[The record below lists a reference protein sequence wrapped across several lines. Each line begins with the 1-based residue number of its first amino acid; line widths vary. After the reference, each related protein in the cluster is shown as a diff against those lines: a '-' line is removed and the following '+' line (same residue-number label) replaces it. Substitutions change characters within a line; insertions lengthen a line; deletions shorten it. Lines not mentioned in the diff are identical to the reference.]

1 MAVHIQVH
9 ATQVRHVMKIML
21 LAVLHPNTTAEA
33 LAESGMQAPEQ
44 ATGYM
49 TRALATKGSQ
59 AATVRA
65 TTDKTSGLQAIS
77 AAQVLMNISAA
88 RTHQAISAVRVH
100 QTTRAAP
107 TAQATHAA
115 QALHIQARV
124 HHIRVADPVEVQAAV
139 QAEEGVVINIR
150 RI

>member
-1 MAVHIQVH
+1 
-9 ATQVRHVMKIML
+9 
-21 LAVLHPNTTAEA
+21 
-33 LAESGMQAPEQ
+33 MQAPEQ

-49 TRALATKGSQ
+49 TRALAAKGSQ
-59 AATVRA
+59 
-65 TTDKTSGLQAIS
+65 
-77 AAQVLMNISAA
+77 
-88 RTHQAISAVRVH
+88 
-100 QTTRAAP
+100 AAP

-124 HHIRVADPVEVQAAV
+124 HHIRVADPVEVPVEV

>member
-1 MAVHIQVH
+1 
-9 ATQVRHVMKIML
+9 
-21 LAVLHPNTTAEA
+21 
-33 LAESGMQAPEQ
+33 MQAPEQ

-49 TRALATKGSQ
+49 TRALAAKGSQ
-59 AATVRA
+59 AATVRAATVRA
-65 TTDKTSGLQAIS
+65 TTDKTSGLPAIS
-77 AAQVLMNISAA
+77 AARA
-88 RTHQAISAVRVH
+88 HQAISAVRVH

-107 TAQATHAA
+107 TAQATHAV

>member
-1 MAVHIQVH
+1 
-9 ATQVRHVMKIML
+9 
-21 LAVLHPNTTAEA
+21 
-33 LAESGMQAPEQ
+33 MQAPEQ

-49 TRALATKGSQ
+49 TRALATKGSK
-59 AATVRA
+59 AAAQV
-65 TTDKTSGLQAIS
+65 LPAIS
-77 AAQVLMNISAA
+77 AARA
-88 RTHQAISAVRVH
+88 HQAISAVRVH

-107 TAQATHAA
+107 TVQATHAA

-124 HHIRVADPVEVQAAV
+124 HHIRVADPVGAQAEV

>member
-1 MAVHIQVH
+1 
-9 ATQVRHVMKIML
+9 
-21 LAVLHPNTTAEA
+21 
-33 LAESGMQAPEQ
+33 MQAPEQ

-59 AATVRA
+59 AATVRATTVRA

-107 TAQATHAA
+107 TAQATRAV

-124 HHIRVADPVEVQAAV
+124 HHIRVADPVEVQA
-139 QAEEGVVINIR
+139 EEGVVINIR

>member
-1 MAVHIQVH
+1 
-9 ATQVRHVMKIML
+9 
-21 LAVLHPNTTAEA
+21 
-33 LAESGMQAPEQ
+33 
-44 ATGYM
+44 M

-65 TTDKTSGLQAIS
+65 ATDKTSGLQAIS
-77 AAQVLMNISAA
+77 AAQVLPAISAA
-88 RTHQAISAVRVH
+88 RAHQAISAVRVH

-107 TAQATHAA
+107 TAQATHEA